1 MGMKSDVIG
10 LLTYHH
16 TSNFGSMLQTYAL
29 AQAITDLGFKY
40 EIIDYRNKE
49 VEGREFSKGILSSR
63 TIKELKTI

>member
-29 AQAITDLGFKY
+29 AQAITDLA
-40 EIIDYRNKE
+40 
-49 VEGREFSKGILSSR
+49 
-63 TIKELKTI
+63 